1 MYAGSGVGRALVEQ
15 DLELAAGDRPRE
27 APVDVVVDER
37 LRQRRDQLVRHAD
50 EALGEG
56 REHQQLNASRQTAAT
71 ASGSASP

>member
-1 MYAGSGVGRALVEQ
+1 MYGGVGSGEPSLSRISNS
-15 DLELAAGDRPRE
+15 AAGDRPRE

-50 EALGEG
+50 ETLGEG